1 MGLPDSYELPQAYNE
16 AYHLT
21 GDGVAVPVVRYIAKH
36 ILEPVVKGAC
46 ASESLE
52 KAPTAKAK

>member
-36 ILEPVVKGAC
+36 ILEPVVKSAR
-46 ASESLE
+46 ASRPPT
-52 KAPTAKAK
+52 KAPTAKAT